1 MALNND
7 PQITVII
14 ATKNRAKAVAE
25 ISFPSLLTQTFRN
38 FEVIIWDASTDS
50 AAESVCSGYLHCFE
64 KIGVP
69 FRYYQAPRSGLAA
82 QRNDAVKRAKG
93 EIIAFFDDDSELS
106 NNAIEVIHQNFISN
120 QTLRGEIGRAHV

>member
-1 MALNND
+1 MDKVNKMGINNI

-14 ATKNRAKAVAE
+14 ATKNRADALDK
-25 ISFPSLLTQTFRN
+25 ICFPPLLTQTFRN

-82 QRNDAVKRAKG
+82 QRNDAV
-93 EIIAFFDDDSELS
+93 
-106 NNAIEVIHQNFISN
+106 
-120 QTLRGEIGRAHV
+120 